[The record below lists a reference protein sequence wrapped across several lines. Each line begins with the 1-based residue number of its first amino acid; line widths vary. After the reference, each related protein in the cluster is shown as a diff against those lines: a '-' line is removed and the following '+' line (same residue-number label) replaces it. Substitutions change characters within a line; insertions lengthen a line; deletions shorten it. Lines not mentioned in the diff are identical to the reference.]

1 MEKQKLTVT
10 FIFNTTHSPDS
21 KKHLSHVL
29 RSTLQAK
36 GLTLTED
43 NEVYV

>member
-1 MEKQKLTVT
+1 MNPQKLTVT

-21 KKHLSHVL
+21 EKHLSHVL

-36 GLTLTED
+36 GLHLTD
-43 NEVYV
+43 NNEIYV